1 MFFIMKIYDIIFGMK
16 AGFLYILSACV
27 ALSSGAAMANWQYS
41 GEYTYDMSYYDN
53 GGRTAVSLRGGASY
67 AMSGMKNDA
76 NSIVYSLCVDESGN
90 FDYPGSD
97 GECASGYTY
106 AGTGN
111 LSSLGLAD
119 LSGLN
124 FSAGVSLGW
133 ILPNHPQWRLEIGW
147 DTFSDVDYNETPL
160 FSGNMQLSSG
170 YTLANLTVG
179 GVQSTMS
186 SDIISAMAFYDF
198 FDGLYKPLHQMIP
211 YIGIG
216 VGYGDTK
223 TVMSLFDPTGDLSQF
238 EDLTNFG
245 QLENNVIHFYR
256 ATTDTTN
263 VVGVG
268 ALGISYGLSEKF
280 FIDFGARV
288 FYLPR
293 VKYQLVN
300 SDATRRLDWFS
311 AKNLIY
317 ANVMLGIRFE
327 F

>member
-1 MFFIMKIYDIIFGMK
+1 MRR
-16 AGFLYILSACV
+16 GFLHILSAFATV
-27 ALSSGAAMANWQYS
+27 YAGAAYANWQYS

-67 AMSGMKNDA
+67 AMSKMHNDA
-76 NSIVYSLCVDESGN
+76 DSIVYAFCVDSDGF
-90 FDYPGSD
+90 FDYPDADGS
-97 GECASGYTY
+97 CPSGYTY

-111 LSSLGLAD
+111 LSSLGMD
-119 LSGLN
+119 RMSGLG

-133 ILPNHPQWRLEIGW
+133 ILPDHPQWRLELGW
-147 DTFSDVDYNETPL
+147 DTFSDIDYNETPL
-160 FSGNMQLSSG
+160 FSGSMSLSG
-170 YTLANLTVG
+170 GDTLYGLAIG

-186 SDIISAMAFYDF
+186 TDIISAMAFYDF

-216 VGYGDTK
+216 VGYADTK
-223 TVMSLFDPTGDLSQF
+223 TVMSLFDPTGDLSI
-238 EDLTNFG
+238 EHLTDFG

-256 ATTDTTN
+256 STTN
-263 VVGVG
+263 TTNIAGIG
-268 ALGISYGLSEKF
+268 ALGISYGLSDTF
-280 FIDFGARV
+280 FIDFGARIY
-288 FYLPR
+288 YLPR
-293 VKYQLVN
+293 IKYQLVN
-300 SDATRRLDWFS
+300 SDDTRRLDWFS

>member
-1 MFFIMKIYDIIFGMK
+1 MKIYDIIYGMK
-16 AGFLYILSACV
+16 AGILYILSACV
-27 ALSSGAAMANWQYS
+27 ALKSGAAMANWQYS

-67 AMSGMKNDA
+67 AMSGMENGA
-76 NSIVYSLCVDESGN
+76 NSIVYAFCVDSDG
-90 FDYPGSD
+90 FFVYPGTD
-97 GECASGYTY
+97 GECPSGYTY

-111 LSSLGLAD
+111 LSSLGMAD
-119 LSGLN
+119 LGGLS

-133 ILPNHPQWRLEIGW
+133 IIPNHPQWRLEIGW
-147 DTFSDVDYNETPL
+147 DSFSDVDYNETPL
-160 FSGNMQLSSG
+160 FSGPMSLSEG
-170 YTLANLTVG
+170 YTISNLPVG
-179 GVQSTMS
+179 GVQSTMA

-198 FDGLYKPLHQMIP
+198 FDGLYKPLHQVIP

-216 VGYGDTK
+216 VGYGDSK

-245 QLENNVIHFYR
+245 QLENNVVHFYR
-256 ATTDTTN
+256 STTN
-263 VVGVG
+263 TTNIVGVG
-268 ALGISYGLSEKF
+268 ALGVSYGINDKF
-280 FIDFGARV
+280 FVDFGARV

-300 SDATRRLDWFS
+300 SDDTRRLDWFS
-311 AKNLIY
+311 AKNLFY